1 MLDKQIGGAFAS
13 AYESVK
19 DISLF
24 SFNTQALKH
33 LDESHL
39 DVPGCHLNDQ
49 RLADLVSDYLKQA
62 KVADDSRVVHVR
74 VDNLLE
80 HVLIE

>member
-13 AYESVK
+13 AHESIK

-24 SFNTQALKH
+24 SFNARALKH

-62 KVADDSRVVHVR
+62 KVTDDSRVIHVR

-80 HVLIE
+80 HVLVK

>member
-13 AYESVK
+13 AYKSVK
-19 DISLF
+19 NISLF
-24 SFNTQALKH
+24 SFNTRALKH

-39 DVPGCHLNDQ
+39 DVSGCHLNDQ
-49 RLADLVSDYLKQA
+49 RLADLVSNYLKQA
-62 KVADDSRVVHVR
+62 KVTDDSQVVHVR

-80 HVLIE
+80 HVLVE